1 MVAGAEVDRMKFVVY
16 ILYSSSL
23 EKYYVGSTGDFAK
36 RIIEHN
42 SGKGNFTSKGVPWV
56 EVKIFDCASR
66 SEAVR
71 LESKI
76 KNRGIKR
83 YLQDNNF
90 L

>member
-1 MVAGAEVDRMKFVVY
+1 MVEGANDKMDFVVY

-23 EKYYVGSTGDFAK
+23 GKYYVGSTGDFAK
-36 RIIEHN
+36 RITEHN
-42 SGKGNFTSKGVPWV
+42 SGKGNFTSKGMPWV
-56 EVKIFDCASR
+56 EIKIINCASR
-66 SEAVR
+66 SEAVV
-71 LESKI
+71 LENKI